1 MMCAK
6 LKLKKTQI
14 NNKYHFVIY
23 VYEINHIRT
32 AGMKLNEE

>member
-6 LKLKKTQI
+6 LKLKNTQI
-14 NNKYHFVIY
+14 NINHFVIY